1 MENKMASKS
10 EKRVVIE
17 KIQLVDGEFTPIE
30 ALDVIRNLID
40 EKINFHKV
48 QRLSITEREQYG
60 ETGYPDGRIREL
72 MQEKEKAKEALLEA
86 YEKGYQIRINGI
98 LEMEFVK

>member
-1 MENKMASKS
+1 MVNTKETRTEKS
-10 EKRVVIE
+10 VVVE
-17 KIQLVDGEFTPIE
+17 KIQLVDGDFTPIE
-30 ALDVIRNLID
+30 ALDVIRGLID

-48 QRLSITEREQYG
+48 QRLSITEREQLAD
-60 ETGYPDGRIREL
+60 TGYPDGRIREL